1 VGGAAKM
8 VVGSQVESVL
18 VPVGMIT
25 VGSERVEL
33 EVAVVGAEVINVDKV
48 DNVADDAVVDVA
60 VAVAVVPLVG
70 APSVVESVAEDESDV
85 EIDVGKVD
93 AVDAIELVDAI
104 DEALKEAVSVGPK
117 LEGVAIEDDEVIVT
131 LPEAVIEVDVGALD
145 EMMVA
150 PGVDVIVVGA
160 LEPVDDTD
168 TGTVVGVE
176 ISVAFAELVGSTLP
190 VDGTDTGTVVGAE
203 DSVAVVV
210 GAGVPTELV
219 VPLVALSPAL
229 VPLLKI
235 LEMMLP
241 RLVVSVVEAADETTG
256 V

>member
-219 VPLVALSPAL
+219 VPLVALPPAL
-229 VPLLKI
+229 VPLYQCH
-235 LEMMLP
+235 
-241 RLVVSVVEAADETTG
+241 SG
-256 V
+256 

>member
-1 VGGAAKM
+1 
-8 VVGSQVESVL
+8 
-18 VPVGMIT
+18 
-25 VGSERVEL
+25 
-33 EVAVVGAEVINVDKV
+33 
-48 DNVADDAVVDVA
+48 
-60 VAVAVVPLVG
+60 
-70 APSVVESVAEDESDV
+70 VAEDESDV

-104 DEALKEAVSVGPK
+104 DEALTDVVSVGPK

-176 ISVAFAELVGSTLP
+176 ISVAFTELVGSTLP
-190 VDGTDTGTVVGAE
+190 VDDAIGTVVGAE
-203 DSVAVVV
+203 DSVAAVV

-219 VPLVALSPAL
+219 VPLVALSTAL

-241 RLVVSVVEAADETTG
+241 RLVVSVVDEAADETTG

>member
-1 VGGAAKM
+1 MGGAAKM

>member
-1 VGGAAKM
+1 M